1 MKIIIYMLAL
11 LSFFSYSEEV
21 CWEVTPADKE
31 ATVTEISQP
40 SALTKIVCLDF
51 DDALDNIVINQ
62 GGGCGGSSKCG
73 FNFLILDD
81 LIYQFNKKVDE
92 FPLKTNSINLG
103 PINFHRKY
111 NIFTKVEDAQLFI
124 KQRLSIE
131 SVMYSK
137 NLRAAINSWEG
148 YNSPKKAQ
156 NSLLDIFRETRKG
169 LKLKEKPHSNLL
181 IEQFELNEAQII
193 QINNLKN

>member
-1 MKIIIYMLAL
+1 MID
-11 LSFFSYSEEV
+11 
-21 CWEVTPADKE
+21 TP
-31 ATVTEISQP
+31 
-40 SALTKIVCLDF
+40 
-51 DDALDNIVINQ
+51 DNIVINQ

-92 FPLKTNSINLG
+92 LPPETNSIKLG

-131 SVMYSK
+131 SVMYSE
-137 NLRAAINSWEG
+137 NLRAGINSWER
-148 YNSPKKAQ
+148 YNLPKKAQ
-156 NSLLDIFRETRKG
+156 NSFVDIFKETRKS
-169 LKLKEKPHSNLL
+169 LKLKDKPHNSLV
-181 IEQFELNEAQII
+181 IEKFELNEAQFI
-193 QINNLKN
+193 QINNLKKLNNQLTNIEVK